1 MELRISS
8 NTSEGITEVRPM
20 AAQAQAVSPSKR
32 SGVRWVFLL
41 ITGIA
46 CFGLLAYLLFQ
57 IVDQFVVPPPAHR
70 LILIQDV
77 PLPNGLPTP
86 AQEKRLVP
94 GAAQA
99 TVVLPGA
106 TVDLLAFDFEALGV
120 SCHRL
125 FLPQ

>member
-1 MELRISS
+1 
-8 NTSEGITEVRPM
+8 M

-32 SGVRWVFLL
+32 SGVGWVFLL

-77 PLPNGLPTP
+77 PLPSGLPTP
-86 AQEKRLVP
+86 PQEKVLVP
-94 GAAQA
+94 GAPHQPLL
-99 TVVLPGA
+99 LPAGA
-106 TVDLLAFDFEALGV
+106 EKMSAADVQ
-120 SCHRL
+120 R
-125 FLPQ
+125 